1 MIRNEFF
8 RRVITRCAASS
19 LACAAS
25 ERKLRSRG
33 SFSKYSSRQGAQSV
47 SNSFFGN
54 SSMRISQSVLLQGK
68 LPASHSSKVNLSI
81 AKCRQN
87 KLDCSKDFGGIIMR
101 RIFFIVLATHLS
113 LLTGQLLAG
122 EKPAAEDELTRIKR
136 EYADVL

>member
-25 ERKLRSRG
+25 ERKFRSRG
-33 SFSKYSSRQGAQSV
+33 SFSKYSTRQGAQSV

-68 LPASHSSKVNLSI
+68 LQASHSWRVNLSVAKSSHQFHSGGARASRVLVI
-81 AKCRQN
+81 ASLRPRTLK
-87 KLDCSKDFGGIIMR
+87 
-101 RIFFIVLATHLS
+101 FFLPTNYTHL
-113 LLTGQLLAG
+113 
-122 EKPAAEDELTRIKR
+122 
-136 EYADVL
+136 

>member
-1 MIRNEFF
+1 FIIRNAFL

-25 ERKLRSRG
+25 ERKFRSRG
-33 SFSKYSSRQGAQSV
+33 SFSKYSTRQGAQSV

-68 LPASHSSKVNLSI
+68 LPTSHSSTVNLSV

-87 KLDCSKDFGGIIMR
+87 KLDCSKDSEVLFMR
-101 RIFFIVLATHLS
+101 SIVFIVLAAQM
-113 LLTGQLLAG
+113 TGRLLAG
-122 EKPAAEDELTRIKR
+122 EKPVAEDELT
-136 EYADVL
+136 